1 MAFRD
6 ITFPNRNNSIN
17 IGDAVKRSTAS
28 TSNGFTMLSSIV
40 QIGLVTA
47 INYTDATGAPITGMR
62 ITVDVSPG
70 ASVPTSSFYIL
81 SKNQQVE
88 KSSLKGY
95 YAIANFAN
103 NSTSAAEMFSA
114 NANVTVSSK

>member
-6 ITFPNRNNSIN
+6 ITFSNRNNSIN
-17 IGDAVKRSTAS
+17 IGDSVKRSTTS
-28 TSNGFTMLSSIV
+28 TSNGFTLLSSIV
-40 QIGLVTA
+40 QIGTVTA
-47 INYTDATGAPITGMR
+47 INYTDATGAPIVGMR
-62 ITVDVSPG
+62 ITVEVG
-70 ASVPTSSFYIL
+70 AGAGVPVCSFYII
-81 SKNQQVE
+81 SKNQQAE

-95 YAIANFAN
+95 YALADFQN

>member
-17 IGDAVKRSTAS
+17 IGDAVKRSSTS

-40 QIGLVTA
+40 GIGNVTA
-47 INYTDATGAPITGMR
+47 INYTDAAGSPIVGMR
-62 ITVDVSPG
+62 ITVDVTPG
-70 ASVPTSSFYIL
+70 TSVPAGSFYIL

-95 YAIANFAN
+95 YAMASFEN
-103 NSTSAAEMFSA
+103 NSTSAAEVFST
-114 NANVTVSSK
+114 NANVTISSK